1 MHGEAAYW
9 NGTLSP
15 SAVACWRSG
24 QAPVLVS
31 IAATVPLVDYTIRVG
46 GTDKAAGSLQLPAS
60 LVLPPGATLSLSV
73 PAGSAEAL
81 VIPDPRGSA
90 WAS

>member
-9 NGTLSP
+9 NGQLSSSP
-15 SAVACWRSG
+15 VSAWRSG
-24 QAPVLVS
+24 QAPVLVF

-46 GTDKAAGSLQLPAS
+46 GTDKAQGSLQLPAS
-60 LVLPPGATLSLSV
+60 LVLPPGATLSLSL
-73 PAGSAEAL
+73 ALGTAEAL

-90 WAS
+90 WGS